1 MEKATMQSNKLY
13 SDILNDIANA
23 AIIGKDTSE
32 LKQKLA
38 EAKKTYRVCGNI
50 DTDNENALMNSNNR
64 NRDDCIKFF
73 SGSNTIDYGAEEDEP
88 VVDTKT
94 KPDTDVATG
103 KKKRKGI
110 GASMTDSGESS
121 HTQRAKVKKI
131 SEDSDQSMKD
141 PEELAKFLLLVKSSL
156 PELDDVY
163 SSFAKEILDVG
174 DIIHVYNPEELS
186 IIDANT
192 GDFIAPICSGLFE
205 GKIVQLDEV
214 LSVADRIKAS
224 YKMVKM
230 HNLMQRKLMIALNH
244 HATQD
249 VLFRRAKRLA
259 EHMIK
264 SKLTGGRPYEQLS
277 YSERMRIDELVQSKK
292 SAIQILTMA
301 LLPRVR
307 EIEQTRL
314 SHSLFTKKPGDN

>member
-1 MEKATMQSNKLY
+1 MSTTNQSY
-13 SDILNDIANA
+13 SDILNEIANA
-23 AIIGKDTSE
+23 TIIGKDTSE

-50 DTDNENALMNSNNR
+50 DKDDENAFMNSNNR

-73 SGSNTIDYGAEEDEP
+73 SGSNTINYGAEEDEP
-88 VVDTKT
+88 IVDTKI
-94 KPDTDVATG
+94 KSDTDVATG

-110 GASMTDSGESS
+110 GASMTDSGEST
-121 HTQRAKVKKI
+121 HVQKAKAKKI
-131 SEDSDQSMKD
+131 SEEFNDSDDVND
-141 PEELAKFLLLVKSSL
+141 PEELAKFLVMIKSVL
-156 PELDDVY
+156 PETDDDYSDLARNVINVSDVIPVY
-163 SSFAKEILDVG
+163 D
-174 DIIHVYNPEELS
+174 PEELS

-192 GDFIAPICSGLFE
+192 GEFVAPICNGLFE

-214 LSVADRIKAS
+214 LSVSDRIKAA

-249 VLFRRAKRLA
+249 VLQRRAQRLA

-264 SKLTGGRPYEQLS
+264 SKLTGGRPYEELS
-277 YSERMRIDELVQSKK
+277 YSERMRIDELVRSKK
-292 SAIQILTMA
+292 AAIQILAMA
-301 LLPRVR
+301 LLPRIR

-314 SHSLFTKKPGDN
+314 NHSIFTKAQ